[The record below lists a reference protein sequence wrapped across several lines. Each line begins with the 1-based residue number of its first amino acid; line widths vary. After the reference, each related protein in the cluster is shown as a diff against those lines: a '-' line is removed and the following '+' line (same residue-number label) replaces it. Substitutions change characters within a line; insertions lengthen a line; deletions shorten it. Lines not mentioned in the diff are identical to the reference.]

1 MMKKLFA
8 TLCLAAAPLVAV
20 VPATAA
26 GATTNSTCPGGRYP
40 SSVAGRPATVK
51 VGMTGMAVWADKHGW
66 HLRVSEA
73 GKDRAVFTGRVT
85 TDGTIKALTRY
96 TERGDLTLD
105 HGRHR
110 VVYRFTNYGGVDGLD
125 FVLPCSS
132 SVRFSVAMNGRLLS
146 TNHIVVGGGADHPAA
161 NPFTISKA

>member
-8 TLCLAAAPLVAV
+8 TLCLVAAPVVAA

-26 GATTNSTCPGGRYP
+26 SATTATCPGGHYP
-40 SSVAGRPATVK
+40 ASVGGRPATVK
-51 VGMTGMAVWADKHGW
+51 VGMTGMAVWADRHGW
-66 HLRVSEA
+66 HVRVSEA
-73 GKDRAVFTGRVT
+73 GKDRAVITGRIT
-85 TDGTIKALTRY
+85 TDGTIKSVTRY

-105 HGRHR
+105 RGRHR

-132 SVRFSVAMNGRLLS
+132 QVRFSVAMNGHALA
-146 TNHIVVGGGADHPAA
+146 TDHIVIGAGAEHPAS
-161 NPFTISKA
+161 NPFTVSKA